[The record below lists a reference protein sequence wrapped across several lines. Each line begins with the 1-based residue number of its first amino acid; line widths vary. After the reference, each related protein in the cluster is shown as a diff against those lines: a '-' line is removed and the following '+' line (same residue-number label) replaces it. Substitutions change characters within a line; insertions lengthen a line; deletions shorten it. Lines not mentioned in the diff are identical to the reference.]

1 MRKLQEKVEPRHQQ
15 CEPLHPARD
24 AKPTAVSDP
33 LRETRVTLSNRPEGE
48 ARNRRWAVAILM
60 FVYFVSGACSLMDE
74 VVWTRL
80 LKLSIGNTVYA
91 SSVVISVFMGG
102 LALGALLMSRFCGR
116 IRKPL
121 PAYILIESLITVSV
135 LLSPGAIRL
144 LDSFYVWF
152 WRTVQ
157 PTTTGLLVC
166 QTLLSAAVL
175 LVPTILMGSTLPLL
189 SRVVTVVEDDAGP
202 LVGRLYALNT
212 LGAAAGCFLAGF
224 VLIRVVGVT
233 WTLWIAAIL
242 NAAVVGGAA
251 LVHRLSGRRTFQVV
265 SDRLQKPKETSAVG
279 TARFEPQLLAIG
291 FFVSGLACIGYE
303 VLWMRSIVHSV
314 GAFTYV
320 FSAVLTVYL
329 VGNVVGTL
337 IGTKAVR
344 SCRNP
349 GAVYA
354 GVFFL
359 LGLAGVLYVPW
370 LHLCTHHLLPWAL
383 EGSSQS
389 IWLGIMPQLMLSPIA
404 QCLILFLAPSILM
417 GIGFPFMVQAWIRHA
432 HRIGRTVGSAY
443 SINTAGTVAGGLLA
457 GFVCMP
463 LLGLQNAIIALGLLV
478 LWLAAV
484 MWWVLARPATHLWL
498 IRGVLLVAAL
508 FVTTQVR
515 LIPPDLFNR
524 TVALNRDSLHPD
536 VIDVKTG
543 VNTTV
548 SIHRDAGTDDRFL
561 YTSGRMVAGTSPGYR
576 GDQKMLGHFPILL
589 NQHADA
595 VLSVGFGT
603 GESTACLSL
612 HEIGQNDC
620 AEIAP
625 EVLQMSLKYFPDL
638 NLGDRHTEAVNVI
651 LMDARNYLHLTDQT
665 YDVIV
670 NDCTSIRGFAENSSL
685 YTKDHFE
692 CARRHLNKHGL
703 FMSWIDTY
711 TADAPEVVNTLL
723 GTMLDAFPHVTL
735 WYMLPEPS
743 PFFVV
748 VGSNEPQRF
757 SIQHIAREMDRP
769 AVGASLSKIHIYQP
783 EDVLSCYLGDEQD
796 LRRCLGRYACNTDD
810 RPFVEFCTAPMPSSF
825 AEQRNFLEAIQ
836 SDSIYRHLDWTGFDK
851 AARAQWTEQ
860 FETLRRATR
869 RVLAAQ
875 TAPTSERAFRYCL
888 EGLAIRPDHHI
899 LKQAKRALEKDLAKQ
914 VRKSLA
920 IGDPHR
926 ARSQTRTLLA
936 ADPNSTMGWILLSQ
950 IEYEAGEPQK
960 ALQAAQHALQV
971 APEDL
976 AAQHNLWGLL
986 LASEQTEEARMLLD
1000 RAVRL
1005 PGTLAAS
1012 DPQALVD
1019 RTPN

>member
-1 MRKLQEKVEPRHQQ
+1 M
-15 CEPLHPARD
+15 
-24 AKPTAVSDP
+24 
-33 LRETRVTLSNRPEGE
+33 TLSSRTEHVVWD
-48 ARNRRWAVAILM
+48 RRWAVGILM
-60 FVYFVSGACSLMDE
+60 AVYFVSGACSLMDE

-91 SSVVISVFMGG
+91 SSIVISVFMGG
-102 LALGALLMSRFCGR
+102 LALGALLMSRFCRR

-121 PAYILIESLITVSV
+121 PAYIVIESLITVSV
-135 LLSPGAIRL
+135 LLSPGAIRM

-152 WRTVQ
+152 WRTAE
-157 PTTTGLLVC
+157 PTPTVLLIC
-166 QTLLSAAVL
+166 QTVLSAAVL

-189 SRVVTVVEDDAGP
+189 SRVVTVVEDAAGP

-224 VLIRVVGVT
+224 VLIRTIGVT
-233 WTLWIAAIL
+233 WTLWSAAIL
-242 NAAVVGGAA
+242 NAAVVCGAA
-251 LVHRLSGRRTFQVV
+251 VVHILSGRRTFEVV
-265 SDRLQKPKETSAVG
+265 SDELTHPEAMPVVAAT
-279 TARFEPQLLAIG
+279 RFEPQLLAVG

-303 VLWMRSIVHSV
+303 LLWMRSIVHSV
-314 GAFTYV
+314 GTFTYV

-329 VGNVVGTL
+329 VGNVIGTL

-344 SCRNP
+344 SCKNP

-354 GVFFL
+354 LVFFL
-359 LGLAGVLYVPW
+359 LGLAGVLYIPW
-370 LHLCTHHLLPWAL
+370 LHLCNHHLLPWAL
-383 EGSSQS
+383 ERWSHS
-389 IWLGIMPQLMLSPIA
+389 IWLGIMPELMFSPMA
-404 QCLILFLAPSILM
+404 QCLVLFLIPSILM

-432 HRIGRTVGSAY
+432 HRIGRTVGSVY
-443 SINTAGTVAGGLLA
+443 SINTAGAVAGGLLA

-463 LLGLQNAIIALGLLV
+463 LWGLQTAIILLGLLV

-484 MWWVLARPATHLWL
+484 MWLALARPLTHPWL
-498 IRGVLLVAAL
+498 VRGVLLVGAL
-508 FVTTQVR
+508 FVTVQVR
-515 LIPPDLFNR
+515 LIPANLFNR
-524 TVALNRDSLHPD
+524 TVALNRERLHPD

-576 GDQKMLGHFPILL
+576 GDQKMLGHFPVLL

-595 VLSVGFGT
+595 VLSIGFGT

-612 HEIGQNDC
+612 HEIERNDC

-638 NLGDRHTEAVNVI
+638 NLGAKHTEEVNVV
-651 LMDARNYLHLTDQT
+651 LMDARNYLHLTEQS

-692 CARRHLNKHGL
+692 CARRHLNKNGL

-711 TADAPEVVNTLL
+711 TAEAPQVVDTLL
-723 GTMLDAFPHVTL
+723 GTMLEAFPHVTL

-757 SIQHIAREMDRP
+757 SVRHIANELDQP
-769 AVGASLSKIHIYQP
+769 AVGASLSKINIRKP
-783 EDVLSCYLGDEQD
+783 EDVLSCYLGDETD
-796 LRRCLGRYACNTDD
+796 IRRCFGRYACNTDD
-810 RPFVEFCTAPMPSSF
+810 RPFVEFCTAQLPTSR
-825 AEQRNFLEAIQ
+825 AKQRNFLDRIQ
-836 SDSIYRHLDWTGFDK
+836 SDSIYRHLDWTGLDES
-851 AARAQWTEQ
+851 ARAQWTEQ

-869 RVLAAQ
+869 HVLAAQ
-875 TAPTSERAFRYCL
+875 TAPTSERALRHCL

-899 LKQAKRALEKDLAKQ
+899 LKQAKRTLEKDLAKK

-920 IGDPHR
+920 AGDPHQ
-926 ARSQTRTLLA
+926 AHSLTETLLN
-936 ADPNSTMGWILLSQ
+936 ADPNSTMGWVLLSQ
-950 IEYEAGEPQK
+950 IEHHTGDTEA
-960 ALQAAQHALQV
+960 ALRAAQHALDTTQ
-971 APEDL
+971 ADP
-976 AAQHNLWGLL
+976 AALHNLWGLL
-986 LASEQTEEARMLLD
+986 LVGEQTEEAQMLLD

-1005 PGTLAAS
+1005 SRTLATS
-1012 DPQALVD
+1012 NLKPPLDP
-1019 RTPN
+1019 TPSKPDDSTVLR